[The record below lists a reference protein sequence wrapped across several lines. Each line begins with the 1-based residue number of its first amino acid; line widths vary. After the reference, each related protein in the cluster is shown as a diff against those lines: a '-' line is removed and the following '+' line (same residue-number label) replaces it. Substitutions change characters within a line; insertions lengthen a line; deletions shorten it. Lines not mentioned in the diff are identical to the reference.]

1 MFKSLRVPEGVFRAL
16 MWIVSFVF
24 AGFLIGLG
32 GRLIADLPR
41 LETHLAVEQFADQS
55 TLVSAKGEILTLQ
68 RREREL
74 GDQREQA
81 GLAFSAV
88 SNAYQSARSSYAN
101 WIQTR
106 TATTDPPKIR
116 KYSRARASSTN

>member
-41 LETHLAVEQFADQS
+41 LETRPGPRTVCRSVD
-55 TLVSAKGEILTLQ
+55 
-68 RREREL
+68 
-74 GDQREQA
+74 
-81 GLAFSAV
+81 
-88 SNAYQSARSSYAN
+88 ARPG
-101 WIQTR
+101 QG
-106 TATTDPPKIR
+106 
-116 KYSRARASSTN
+116 